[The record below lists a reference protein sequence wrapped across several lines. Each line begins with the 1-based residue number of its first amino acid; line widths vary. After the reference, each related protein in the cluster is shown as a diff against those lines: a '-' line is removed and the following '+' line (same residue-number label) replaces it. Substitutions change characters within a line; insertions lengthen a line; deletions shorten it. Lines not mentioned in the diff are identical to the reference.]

1 MCSIFDKVNILVQKI
16 NKLDKR
22 IRMTFKES
30 ASKPSI
36 NVEAEKLPNSTI
48 KIERAEQT
56 DDIYK

>member
-1 MCSIFDKVNILVQKI
+1 MYSIFEKVNILVQKI

-22 IRMTFKES
+22 IRKTFKES

-36 NVEAEKLPNSTI
+36 NVESEKLLNYTL
-48 KIERAEQT
+48 KIDRAEQT

>member
-1 MCSIFDKVNILVQKI
+1 MYSIFDKVNILVQKI

-36 NVEAEKLPNSTI
+36 NVEADKHPNYTF
-48 KIERAEQT
+48 KIDRAEQT
-56 DDIYK
+56 YDIYK

>member
-1 MCSIFDKVNILVQKI
+1 MLNFGQSQHFGLKI
-16 NKLDKR
+16 NELDKR

-48 KIERAEQT
+48 KIERAEHT